1 MSEEGHV
8 KITNLMMYQKLVEI
22 SDGQI
27 KIWEK
32 IDGMAD
38 LPDRVRAV
46 EIEQAKIGW
55 ISKVAYSALTASVG
69 SAVAWFATLGK

>member
-1 MSEEGHV
+1 MSDDGHV

-38 LPDRVRAV
+38 LPDRVRAI

-55 ISKVAYSALTASVG
+55 ISKVAYSALTTGVASG
-69 SAVAWFATLGK
+69 IAWLFTLGK